1 MILIGNELTKRFDS
15 EDLVRKVDIFRD
27 IAVSFTAGVPRRSQW
42 MPGGLG

>member
-27 IAVSFTAGVPRRSQW
+27 IAVLTQASHGARNGSR
-42 MPGGLG
+42 GD